1 MIVTRPVVIVTMA
14 LLLGIV
20 PTPLIA
26 PANAQDAPSWVG
38 PSAIELISVQ
48 PNGRI
53 YVKLV
58 MSTPDL
64 GCPGNK
70 DGYLELNADYPHF
83 DKHYALL
90 LAAHAADRKVQIYVN
105 GCGHYPYAQN
115 ANLY

>member
-1 MIVTRPVVIVTMA
+1 MIAAKPVVFVAMA

-20 PTPLIA
+20 PVPFIE
-26 PANAQDAPSWVG
+26 PAKAQGVPSWIG

-53 YVKLV
+53 YVKLA

-64 GCPGNK
+64 GCPGND
-70 DGYLELNADYPHF
+70 DGYLELNPDYPHF

-90 LAAHAADRKVQIYVN
+90 LAAHTANRTVRIYVN
-105 GCGHYPYAQN
+105 GCGHFPYAQN